1 MSFLLSHAGSSH
13 PQLLF
18 SSLSCLPSLPGQG
31 EDKLLLVSEEGWLL
45 PTPRLLLLLHS
56 PLISSLLSSSPSSSL
71 SLPYPASLLSSLLSL
86 LSSGRAPSSSLQEMQ
101 HLASSLG
108 ISLANCGRERE
119 ARREDHQR
127 PVTLRMAYR
136 PDQASQ
142 AKPSEASNKE
152 VFSKTDFQPAP
163 ANLQVFN
170 TREEGFGQWAGFQ
183 GQELAA
189 EPETAKVEKEDCL
202 PQEIFMVAE
211 EQMELPV
218 PAQNVF
224 LEGDGVSEPIW
235 EDLQNHTSQIIDE
248 TDVAE
253 DITNIPTE
261 WPCTFCPKKFEKENF
276 LKNHIICKHVTQ
288 NSTTEWDNF
297 QSQVDSLLVESNGV
311 DDTFEV
317 ALDRIDE
324 WHCTFCP
331 KKFEKEN
338 FLQNHIINKHRGPP
352 APEYAIQMAKL
363 DAFKKQDELLEEES
377 SGVGSSAD
385 LTHEV
390 AINVID
396 EWSCTLCPKK
406 FERETFLQNH
416 ITNKHTEA
424 DATEQAGTEWP
435 CTVCPKKF
443 SAEEHLMNHY
453 AKMHNLKNGPK
464 KAYQCTHCKDS
475 YSTISDFNN
484 HKITHLTKCTVCGKE
499 MYQKSIEMHMK
510 VKHS

>member
-18 SSLSCLPSLPGQG
+18 SSLSSLPSLPEQG

-56 PLISSLLSSSPSSSL
+56 PLISSLLSTSPSSSL

-86 LSSGRAPSSSLQEMQ
+86 LSSGRAPSSSLQEVQ

-127 PVTLRMAYR
+127 PVTLRMAYM
-136 PDQASQ
+136 PDQDSQSKLGDAS
-142 AKPSEASNKE
+142 KREDS
-152 VFSKTDFQPAP
+152 SKSHFQPAP

-183 GQELAA
+183 GQELGA
-189 EPETAKVEKEDCL
+189 EPEPPKVEKADCL
-202 PQEIFMVAE
+202 PQEIIMVAE
-211 EQMELPV
+211 EQMEPADS
-218 PAQNVF
+218 AQNVY
-224 LEGDGVSEPIW
+224 LEGEVVSEPIW
-235 EDLQNHTSQIIDE
+235 GVLQNNTSQIIDE
-248 TDVAE
+248 TDGAE
-253 DITNIPTE
+253 NITNVPQE

-276 LKNHIICKHVTQ
+276 LQNHIIYKHAGPNDTQ
-288 NSTTEWDNF
+288 NSTSEWDNF

-331 KKFEKEN
+331 KKFEKDN

-352 APEYAIQMAKL
+352 APEYTIQMAKL
-363 DAFKKQDELLEEES
+363 DDFKNKDESLEAES
-377 SGVGSSAD
+377 
-385 LTHEV
+385 
-390 AINVID
+390 NV
-396 EWSCTLCPKK
+396 L
-406 FERETFLQNH
+406 RAVL
-416 ITNKHTEA
+416 
-424 DATEQAGTEWP
+424 
-435 CTVCPKKF
+435 
-443 SAEEHLMNHY
+443 
-453 AKMHNLKNGPK
+453 
-464 KAYQCTHCKDS
+464 
-475 YSTISDFNN
+475 TISL
-484 HKITHLTKCTVCGKE
+484 ILPLT
-499 MYQKSIEMHMK
+499 
-510 VKHS
+510 